1 MIFVT
6 DREYYTKVLE
16 FSAKIYMQGQL
27 LTLLARLGEGYW
39 NNGKQYVCIL
49 SKDFAPYSFY
59 WTMYDLKDCIIGEGK
74 DEGWIVA
81 KGGAKPWMNGGL
93 IYSGPHDLGE
103 NTDEN
108 TFSVNLAPHSGWSI
122 HT

>member
-1 MIFVT
+1 
-6 DREYYTKVLE
+6 
-16 FSAKIYMQGQL
+16 MQDQL

-59 WTMYDLKDCIIGEGK
+59 WTMYDLKDCIIGEEK
-74 DEGWIVA
+74 DEGWIIA

-103 NTDEN
+103 NTDFN
-108 TFSVNLAPHSGWSI
+108 TFSVNLTQHSGWSI